1 MTPDTVE
8 FRTAM
13 RGLRRRRWFLWG
25 LILVYIPVIWT
36 SLALTRSDRATGW
49 VFAAWLVLV
58 CVAVM
63 RAAFAKCPRC
73 GNYFHMNGFVPLYL
87 RRCLHCGLHIT
98 ENAPSDDAEAEQP

>member
-36 SLALTRSDRATGW
+36 SLALTRSDRSTGL
-49 VFAAWLVLV
+49 VFAVWLLLV
-58 CVAVM
+58 CRITSYNVCYT
-63 RAAFAKCPRC
+63 K
-73 GNYFHMNGFVPLYL
+73 LL
-87 RRCLHCGLHIT
+87 RG
-98 ENAPSDDAEAEQP
+98 